1 MFYKNQEL
9 FTLRERLCSPLFFSG
24 VRCVQSLVLYLVS
37 FVLFVFVL
45 CIVPI
50 VASVYGLSILDCNL
64 YYYKC
69 YDMIY
74 ATISSWFPSEFTP
87 LVRWSS
93 PLFLLVTIL
102 QRINKDQFYSL
113 WFDSTGIEH
122 SNRYATEAVF
132 VLFIKGVGTGDQ
144 EGHMLLT

>member
-1 MFYKNQEL
+1 VSYKNQEL

-102 QRINKDQFYSL
+102 YHVFSRELTKTNFIVFGLIRQ
-113 WFDSTGIEH
+113 G
-122 SNRYATEAVF
+122 SNTLTAMQPKRFLCY
-132 VLFIKGVGTGDQ
+132 
-144 EGHMLLT
+144 LLRA